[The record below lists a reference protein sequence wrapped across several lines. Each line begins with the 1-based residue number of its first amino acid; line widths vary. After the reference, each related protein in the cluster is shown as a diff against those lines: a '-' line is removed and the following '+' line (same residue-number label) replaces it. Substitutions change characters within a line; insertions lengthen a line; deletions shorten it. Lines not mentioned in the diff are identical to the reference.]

1 MKHSLYTGIKAFA
14 FIICLLL
21 VAGCN
26 KKSASAKDSNSS
38 QDDTG
43 FRVIAFEPDGELPDE
58 VKFPSI
64 YIQFSE
70 PVVALQELGTPS
82 NQSDVFKIEPELKG
96 VFRWYGTSLLSFES
110 EDEII
115 PQREYKVTVNKN
127 LTSKEGEKITGQTE
141 FSFRTEELKM
151 LSVVPGYNE
160 IKDGKYIDKDDVP
173 LKAASNIAVFFSY
186 PVNTKVI
193 TPFISIADESGKE
206 YSFTASAIENEN
218 AVLLKVKEN
227 FPQNI
232 NVNVILKE
240 GAKSEKDYLGTST
253 EVIETFHTLKNFTL
267 NDTNTY
273 AHSYGKYTNP
283 VYLWYSHQLDESN
296 VEYIAKNL
304 KTQPAMAITK
314 DNIEIS
320 GRQLIIYGLPVTFEQ
335 TYSMTIP
342 DGISDI
348 YGRKTSDTEQLEI
361 TVPAALSYAS
371 FKDYGA
377 GILEAQYSPK
387 IAFEYQNVY
396 SGSGYSVNND
406 YFEINPSAAQKNKR
420 IIHTV
425 DLTPYLQKVAD
436 RYYGHVDFYANMVV
450 KDPWGDE
457 GDTYD
462 RDNNQFIQVTDLGV
476 TVRYAFNKL
485 VAMVTSLETC
495 APVKDAQVTASFVDY
510 RDGIKSVFNNTSKVL
525 CKGTTNEKGIAVIQI
540 PEGRYNQLKNSN
552 NELYLDVTKEQDRV
566 AFRAN
571 LTSIWR
577 YDIVSSSYPEDAE
590 RVKMRTFIFT
600 DRGLYKPG
608 ESVTF
613 RGIDRDQKLGK
624 LYTYTG
630 PYKISICEDRWK
642 GKEIASFEGKTSS
655 SGGFWHK
662 FKLPQDLEPG
672 DYVIKYSRATKTDS
686 NSQQSISFTVAY
698 FERLR
703 FSASASIPN
712 VTYTR
717 GDRVDAQVS
726 AEYLGGGSMSGS
738 FYHASWFTEPT
749 WFRPAD
755 KKYDEYRFGPIQGYD
770 YRSYIGSED
779 GVLDTAGKA
788 SVSSKTGS
796 ERLKGMPYQYRAE
809 ISVTDAGDQEITAT
823 AFATVHPAQ
832 YYIGLSSPN
841 GIKGYPKKGTKLTF
855 NYLLATPEGE
865 APSKDKLPSKK
876 ADQQITVELLREE
889 WKTVQQMGYSGTINT
904 RWVKEM
910 VTDSVQTVPLAD
922 SGSFTVTPQK
932 GGAYIVRMTSKDK
945 KSNEVITE
953 RRMYVTGSDWYYYGE
968 DSEELKL
975 LSDKDEY
982 KIGDTASVMLQSP
995 LEKGKYLLTIEREGI
1010 FSEEVLDINES
1021 VTVLEIP
1028 IKEEYL
1034 PVVYVALSTF
1044 SKRSGDPAQ
1053 DYDSPDFNK
1062 PKAYFGV
1069 TALHINPEAASF
1081 DIKVASD
1088 KKTYQPGE
1096 KATLTL
1102 TATKDGKPL
1111 SGAELTLMAV
1121 DRGVIDL
1128 INYHVPNP
1136 VTYFY
1141 NEYYFPLCIYG
1152 GDSRS
1157 LLIDPVVYESKNLFG
1172 GDADGE
1178 DDEKMQERK
1187 NFDATAVFEPYLLTD
1202 ESGKATCTFTWPDNL
1217 TAYRVTAIGAKD
1229 AHFSIAEDEISVANP
1244 ISVRD
1249 VLPRKLRVGDNSEAG
1264 VVISN
1269 LQDTAQSVTVSLA
1282 IYDGIEKTGKPAEED
1297 GYIKEPGHIANA
1309 GKTEQTI
1316 TVPANSTLP
1325 LMFPI
1330 KATQSGFATL
1340 EFTVKSSLVNERI
1353 LKPLEVEKQYM
1364 FETVTTVGQTA
1375 TGNSK
1380 KAANKDDNTAKETV
1394 IIPASADGMGTLSVT
1409 LDPSRLG
1416 VLKEAVTY
1424 LFHYPYG
1431 CMEQRS
1437 AAILPMVYFGDY
1449 IKVFGLNSEVS
1460 NPKKV
1465 IEKELK
1471 AWGKVQ
1477 KSNGGF
1483 PYWPNGNYASL
1494 PVTMRIGEILA
1505 AAKDSGIKIPSSID
1519 LNALANY
1526 IAVEMVDAGYSTENN
1541 PYAYAYANY
1550 VLVRLGFSIPME
1562 RVHNIVASEKSDI
1575 TELCYAG
1582 LMYLEL
1588 GQTENAKEVAKQ
1600 IKRYTRPTTRGID
1613 LTTRKGYWSSW
1624 YYFSGETEAY
1634 AMALKFFSKL
1644 DTNDEINGR
1653 LVYQLLELQ
1662 KAGNG
1667 FWKSTATTA
1676 KVLDALDTYI
1686 KAFNLEDTNFTAE
1699 ALISGKSVAKAHF
1712 KGVAALPEE
1721 TVLTFNEEP
1730 LKSLGTEKELPVVMN
1745 KEGTGTLFY
1754 TISMKYAIPPEKQ
1767 YARDEGF
1774 SVFVDYIDLAT
1785 GKFVPENKLVAG
1797 KTYKAKITLSST
1809 RDRTF
1814 VAMRVPIPAGA
1825 EIMNAAFVTTG
1836 TKSEYEKEEQDEDT
1850 YYDFRWGL
1858 SSQTIYD
1865 SEVQYFWDIFP
1876 AGRQQVDFL
1885 FRAVRKGEYQTP
1897 ATQAECMYESEVFGR
1912 NNGKVWIIE

>member
-1 MKHSLYTGIKAFA
+1 MKHIANFGTKACA
-14 FIICLLL
+14 FFICLFLF
-21 VAGCN
+21 ASCN
-26 KKSASAKDSNSS
+26 KKSASAEKAGSS
-38 QDDTG
+38 QTDTG
-43 FRVIAFEPDGELPDE
+43 FRVIAFEPDGELPNE

-82 NQSDVFKIEPELKG
+82 SQSDVFKIEPELKG

-115 PQREYKVTVNKN
+115 PQREYVITVNKN
-127 LTSKEGEKITGQTE
+127 LKSKDGEKISGKTE
-141 FSFRTEELKM
+141 FSFKTEELKM
-151 LSVVPGYNE
+151 MSVVPGYND
-160 IKDGKYIDKDDVP
+160 IKDGKYIDKEDVP
-173 LKAASNIAVFFSY
+173 LQAASSIAVFFSY

-193 TPFISIADESGKE
+193 TPYISVTDEAGKE
-206 YSFTASAIENEN
+206 YTFSTSPIENEN
-218 AVLLKVKEN
+218 AVLLKVKEG
-227 FPQNI
+227 FPQNSDI
-232 NVNVILKE
+232 NITLKK
-240 GAKSEKDYLGTST
+240 GAKSEKEYLGTS
-253 EVIETFHTLKNFTL
+253 EDVIETFHTLKNFEL
-267 NDTNTY
+267 DYSLTNS
-273 AHSYGKYTNP
+273 HSYGKYTNP
-283 VYLWYSHQLDESN
+283 VYLYYSHPLAESN
-296 VEYIAKNL
+296 TDVLVKNL
-304 KTQPAMAITK
+304 KTSPAMAITK

-320 GRQLIIYGLPVTFEQ
+320 GSRLIIYGLPVTFEQ

-342 DGISDI
+342 DGITDI
-348 YGRKTSDTEQLEI
+348 YGRKIAASEQLEI

-371 FKDYGA
+371 FKDYGS
-377 GILEAQYSPK
+377 GILEAQFPPK
-387 IAFEYQNVY
+387 IAFEYQNID
-396 SGSGYSVNND
+396 SDSWYSVNGNKFD
-406 YFEINPSAAQKNKR
+406 ISPTEDQKNKR
-420 IIHTV
+420 IIRTV
-425 DLTPYLQKVAD
+425 DLAPYLKKIAD
-436 RYYGHVDFYANMVV
+436 RYYGFADFYAYLEV
-450 KDPWGDE
+450 KDPWS
-457 GDTYD
+457 DTYSTYG
-462 RDNNQFIQVTDLGV
+462 RDNNQLIQVTDLGV
-476 TVRYAFNKL
+476 TVRYAFNKI
-485 VAMVTSLETC
+485 VVMVTSLETG
-495 APVKDAQVTASFVDY
+495 APVKDAQVSASFIDY
-510 RDGIKSVFNNTSKVL
+510 RDGLNSALNYTGKLLGSGV
-525 CKGTTNEKGIAVIQI
+525 TNENGLAVIKVAD
-540 PEGRYNQLKNSN
+540 GRYNQLKNNN
-552 NELYLDVTKEQDRV
+552 NELYLDVKKDHDRV

-577 YDIVSSSYPEDAE
+577 YDIVSASSPENAE
-590 RVKMRTFIFT
+590 KVEMRTFVFT

-608 ESVTF
+608 ETITF

-630 PYKISICEDRWK
+630 PYTISITENRWK
-642 GKEIASFEGKTSS
+642 GKELVSFTGKTTS

-662 FKLPQDLEPG
+662 YQLPQDLEPG
-672 DYVIKYSRATKTDS
+672 DYVIKYSRSTSSKNTS
-686 NSQQSISFTVAY
+686 TQYTNFTVAY

-712 VTYTR
+712 VIYTR

-738 FYHASWFTEPT
+738 YYRASWFTEPIG
-749 WFRPAD
+749 FRPEGKQFD
-755 KKYDEYRFGPIQGYD
+755 GYRFGPIQGYD
-770 YRSYIGSED
+770 YRSYIGSEE
-779 GVLDTAGKA
+779 GILDTSGKA
-788 SVSSKTGS
+788 SISSKTGS
-796 ERLKGMPYQYRAE
+796 ERLKGMAYQYRTE
-809 ISVTDAGDQEITAT
+809 ISVTDSGDQEITAT

-832 YYIGLSSPN
+832 YYIGLSSPDK
-841 GIKGYPKKGTKLTF
+841 IKGYPKKGTKLTF
-855 NYLLATPEGE
+855 NFLLATPEGTT
-865 APSKDKLPSKK
+865 PSKDNFPSKK
-876 ADQQITVELLREE
+876 TDQQITVELLREE
-889 WKTVQQMGYSGTINT
+889 WKAAQQMGYNGTINT
-904 RWVKEM
+904 NWVKEM
-910 VTDSVQTVPLAD
+910 VTDSIQTVPLAE

-932 GGAYIVRMTSKDK
+932 GGAYVVRLSAKDK

-982 KIGDTASVMLQSP
+982 KIGDTANIMLQSP

-1010 FSEEVLDINES
+1010 FSEEILDINEP
-1021 VTVLEIP
+1021 VTVLEVP
-1028 IKEEYL
+1028 IKEDYL
-1034 PVVYVALSTF
+1034 PVVYVAISSF
-1044 SKRSGDPAQ
+1044 SKRTGEPVQ

-1088 KKTYQPGE
+1088 KTTYQPGE
-1096 KATLTL
+1096 KATITL

-1128 INYHVPNP
+1128 INYHVPDP
-1136 VTYFY
+1136 VSFFY
-1141 NEYYFPLCIYG
+1141 NEYHFPLCTYG

-1172 GDADGE
+1172 GDADDE
-1178 DDEKMQERK
+1178 SDEKMQERK
-1187 NFDATAVFEPYLLTD
+1187 NFDATAVFKPFLQTD
-1202 ESGKATCTFTWPDNL
+1202 DSGKATCTFTWPDNL
-1217 TAYRVTAIGAKD
+1217 TAYRITAIGAKD
-1229 AHFSIAEDEISVANP
+1229 AHFSISENEISVANP

-1282 IYDGIEKTGKPAEED
+1282 IYDGIEKTGKPAEEN
-1297 GYIKEPGHIANA
+1297 GYIKQPGHISNA

-1316 TVPANSTLP
+1316 SVPANSTLP

-1330 KATQSGFATL
+1330 KATESGFATL
-1340 EFTVKSSLVNERI
+1340 EFTVKSTLVNERI
-1353 LKPLEVEKQYM
+1353 LKPLEIEKQYV

-1380 KAANKDDNTAKETV
+1380 KASNQDDNTAKETI
-1394 IIPASADGMGTLSVT
+1394 IIPKSADGKGNLSVT

-1416 VLKEAVTY
+1416 VLKEAVNY

-1437 AAILPMVYFGDY
+1437 AAILPLVYFGDY
-1449 IKVFGLNSEVS
+1449 IKVFGLDSEVS
-1460 NPKKV
+1460 KPIKV

-1471 AWGKVQ
+1471 DWGKVQ
-1477 KSNGGF
+1477 KSDGGF
-1483 PYWPNGNYASL
+1483 PYWPNGNYASF
-1494 PVTMRIGEILA
+1494 PVSLRIGEILA
-1505 AAKDSGIKIPSSID
+1505 AAKDAGIKVPSSINID
-1519 LNALANY
+1519 NLAMY
-1526 IAVEMVDAGYSTENN
+1526 ITSELKEHYTLSLH
-1541 PYAYAYANY
+1541 PYAYTYANY
-1550 VLVRLGFSIPME
+1550 VLVRLGYSIPME
-1562 RVHNIVASEKSDI
+1562 RINQIVESESSDI

-1588 GQTENAKEVAKQ
+1588 GQKEKANEVAKQ
-1600 IKRYTRPTTRGID
+1600 IRRYTRPTTRGID

-1624 YYFSGETEAY
+1624 FYFSGETEAY
-1634 AMALKFFSKL
+1634 SLALKFFSKL
-1644 DTNDEINGR
+1644 DNNDDINGR

-1667 FWKSTATTA
+1667 YWRSTSTTA
-1676 KVLDALDTYI
+1676 KVLDALNTYI
-1686 KAFNLEDTNFTAE
+1686 KAYNLEDTNFTAE
-1699 ALISGKSVAKAHF
+1699 ALISGKQIAKTHF

-1721 TVLTFNEEP
+1721 KILKFSDEP
-1730 LKSLGTEKELPVVMN
+1730 LKSLGTDKELPVVM
-1745 KEGTGTLFY
+1745 KKDGTGTLFY
-1754 TISMKYAIPPEKQ
+1754 TISMKYAVPPEKQ
-1767 YARDEGF
+1767 FARDEGF
-1774 SVFVDYIDLAT
+1774 SVFVDYIDPST
-1785 GKFVPENKLVAG
+1785 GKFISGDKLQAG
-1797 KTYKAKITLSST
+1797 KTYKAKVTVSST

-1836 TKSEYEKEEQDEDT
+1836 TKAEFAEEENDD
-1850 YYDFRWGL
+1850 YDYRWGL

-1865 SEVQYFWDIFP
+1865 SEVQYFWNLFP

-1897 ATQAECMYESEVFGR
+1897 ATQAECMYESEIFGR